1 MVWTGIIMDIQKPK
15 MGLYA
20 GSFNPFHIGHL
31 NIVQQSQKIF
41 WRVCVARGINSDKTN
56 NTFNLLPEDFLDSI
70 GVYTDSYDTL
80 LTDYIKKIEEKY
92 GWDITLIRGLR
103 NAADLGYEE
112 NMVSFLKQMMPELK
126 VVFFMCDP
134 HYRHVS
140 SSALRGIEK
149 FSKEEYEKYVVKNII
164 SN

>member
-1 MVWTGIIMDIQKPK
+1 MDRDNMDIQKPK
-15 MGLYA
+15 MGLYC
-20 GSFNPFHIGHL
+20 GVFNPFHIGHL

-41 WRVCVARGINSDKTN
+41 WRVIVARGINPEKDICESK
-56 NTFNLLPEDFLDSI
+56 LPDDFLDKI
-70 GVYTDSYDTL
+70 GVYTDSYNTL

-92 GWDITLIRGLR
+92 GWDVTLIRGLR

-112 NMVSFLKQMMPELK
+112 NMVSFLKQMLPELK

-134 HYRHVS
+134 QYRHIS

-149 FSKEEYEKYVVKNII
+149 FSREEYEKYVVKNVI
-164 SN
+164 SP